1 MKFRVILLALLF
13 ACLYES
19 RAQVKEEVDSMGLGR
34 KNSVQLN
41 DVVVTGQY
49 APQSLKQSVYQVRTI
64 TADYIKMRGATS
76 ILGVLD
82 NQLGIRFSNDNTLGE
97 TDVELMG
104 MSGAEVKIL
113 LDGVPLVDRG
123 STRQSLAQIDVHS
136 IERIEIV
143 EGPMSVVYGTDALA
157 GVINIITKKY
167 NGNKQLSV
175 NASVQE
181 ETVGNEYAAFDG
193 KGQHNASL
201 GLRWSDHGYFGSAG
215 ITRNNFGGWS
225 DTLTGRAKAWHPKD
239 QLMTYGT
246 VGIDRKNIKAW
257 YRLDYLDEDLAAKG
271 DINYDNGKA
280 TDAHYLTKRYTHQ
293 AQAMWQVNDDL
304 SVNGA
309 LSYQDYSRHTRTTIK
324 DFTNGTETLSTA
336 EGSQDVTKYNA
347 VFFRGTAQ
355 YTVNAHLSFQPGVEY
370 SRDASSGQRIEGT
383 PNISNYS
390 IFASAELKPSKGI
403 NIRPGV
409 RFSKNSIYDAPPVI
423 PSLNVKF
430 ALSKTL
436 DLRLSYAR
444 GFRAPALRE
453 LYFNFFDASHSIKG
467 NTNLKAEYSNSFTGS
482 LSWQAIQSGAVQVNV
497 TATGFY
503 NDFDNMIDYAYVA
516 NSDTMTYVNI
526 SKFKT
531 TGGTL
536 MGKLNWKN
544 LEAGVGVAYI
554 GRYNKFSDDDAYK
567 AEDPTPTFVWTP
579 EVNGNLTYSLSKVGT
594 TLNLS
599 YKYTGVRPAYEAA
612 TATDGSTYLH
622 RVKSAA
628 YNMADFTV
636 MKRVN
641 KQVNVNAGVRNVF
654 NVKNISNSTLNSGV
668 THSAGT
674 QLPMWYGR
682 SYFLGVNFTWNRK

>member
-1 MKFRVILLALLF
+1 MKFRVMLLPLLF
-13 ACLYES
+13 ACSYES
-19 RAQVKEEVDSMGLGR
+19 RAQTKKGMD
-34 KNSVQLN
+34 SVQLR

-49 APQSLKQSVYQVRTI
+49 TPQSLKNSVYQVRTI
-64 TADYIKMRGATS
+64 QADYIKMRGATN

-113 LDGVPLVDRG
+113 LDGVPLADRG

-175 NASVQE
+175 NAGVQE
-181 ETVGNEYAAFDG
+181 ETVGKEYAAFDG

-201 GLRWSDHGYFGSAG
+201 GVSWGDHGYFASAG

-225 DTLTGRAKAWHPKD
+225 DTLTGRAKAWLPKD
-239 QLMTYGT
+239 QLMTNAT

-293 AQAMWQVNDDL
+293 AQAIWQVNDDL

-309 LSYQDYSRHTRTTIK
+309 LSYQAYNRHTRTTIK
-324 DFTNGTETLSTA
+324 NFTDGSETLSA
-336 EGSQDVTKYNA
+336 AAGSQDLTTYNA
-347 VFFRGTAQ
+347 VFFRSTAQ
-355 YTVNAHLSFQPGVEY
+355 YSVRHHLSLQPGVEY
-370 SRDASSGQRIEGT
+370 SRDVSSGQRIEGR

-390 IFASAELKPSKGI
+390 IFASAELKPTAGI

-423 PSLNVKF
+423 PSLNIKV
-430 ALSKTL
+430 ALTKSL

-482 LSWQAIQSGAVQVNV
+482 LSWQAIQSGPVKVNV

-536 MGKLNWKN
+536 MGKVNWKN
-544 LEAGVGVAYI
+544 LELGVGGSYI
-554 GRYNKFSDDDAYK
+554 GRYNKFSADDLYK
-567 AEDPTPTFVWTP
+567 AADPTPTFVWTP
-579 EVNGNLTYSLSKVGT
+579 ELNGNITYTMRKAGT

-599 YKYTGVRPAYEAA
+599 YKYNGVRPAYESA
-612 TATDGSTYLH
+612 TAADGTTYLH
-622 RVKSAA
+622 EVKSGA

-636 MKRVN
+636 MKTVTKLVN
-641 KQVNVNAGVRNVF
+641 INAGVRNIF
-654 NVKNISNSTLNSGV
+654 NVTNIRNSTANSGV
-668 THSAGT
+668 AHSEGT

-682 SYFLGVNFTWNRK
+682 SYFLGVNFSWSRK

>member
-1 MKFRVILLALLF
+1 
-13 ACLYES
+13 
-19 RAQVKEEVDSMGLGR
+19 
-34 KNSVQLN
+34 
-41 DVVVTGQY
+41 
-49 APQSLKQSVYQVRTI
+49 
-64 TADYIKMRGATS
+64 
-76 ILGVLD
+76 
-82 NQLGIRFSNDNTLGE
+82 
-97 TDVELMG
+97 
-104 MSGAEVKIL
+104 
-113 LDGVPLVDRG
+113 
-123 STRQSLAQIDVHS
+123 
-136 IERIEIV
+136 
-143 EGPMSVVYGTDALA
+143 
-157 GVINIITKKY
+157 
-167 NGNKQLSV
+167 
-175 NASVQE
+175 
-181 ETVGNEYAAFDG
+181 
-193 KGQHNASL
+193 
-201 GLRWSDHGYFGSAG
+201 
-215 ITRNNFGGWS
+215 
-225 DTLTGRAKAWHPKD
+225 
-239 QLMTYGT
+239 
-246 VGIDRKNIKAW
+246 
-257 YRLDYLDEDLAAKG
+257 
-271 DINYDNGKA
+271 
-280 TDAHYLTKRYTHQ
+280 
-293 AQAMWQVNDDL
+293 MWQVNDDL

>member
-1 MKFRVILLALLF
+1 MKYRIILLALLF
-13 ACLYES
+13 ACSYECE
-19 RAQVKEEVDSMGLGR
+19 AQMKQGID
-34 KNSVQLN
+34 SVQLN

-49 APQSLKQSVYQVRTI
+49 TPQSLKHSVYQVRTI
-64 TADYIKMRGATS
+64 TADYIKMRGATN

-104 MSGAEVKIL
+104 MAGAEVKIL
-113 LDGVPLVDRG
+113 LDGVPLADRG
-123 STRQSLAQIDVHS
+123 SNRQSLTQVDVHS

-167 NGNKQLSV
+167 NGDKQLSV
-175 NASVQE
+175 TAGVQE
-181 ETVGNEYAAFDG
+181 ETVGKEYAALNG
-193 KGQHNASL
+193 KGQHNGSL
-201 GLRWSDHGYFGSAG
+201 GWRWSDHGYFASAG
-215 ITRNNFGGWS
+215 ITRNEFGGWS

-246 VGIDRKNIKAW
+246 IGIDRKHVKAW

-293 AQAMWQVNDDL
+293 LQAMWQVNDDL

-309 LSYQDYSRHTRTTIK
+309 LSYQDYDRHTRTTIK
-324 DFTNGTETLSTA
+324 DFTTGAETLSTA
-336 EGSQDVTKYNA
+336 SGAQDVTKYNA
-347 VFFRGTAQ
+347 VFFRSTAQ
-355 YTVNAHLSFQPGVEY
+355 YHLSSLLSFQPGIEY
-370 SRDASSGQRIEGT
+370 SRDASSGQRIAGT
-383 PNISNYS
+383 PDITNYS
-390 IFASAELKPSKGI
+390 LFASAELKPVQGI

-423 PSLNVKF
+423 PSLNLKF

-453 LYFNFFDASHSIKG
+453 LYFNFFDASHAIKG

-482 LSWQAIQSGAVQVNV
+482 LSWQVIQSGAVQLNV
-497 TATGFY
+497 TVTGFY
-503 NDFDNMIDYAYVA
+503 NDFDNMIDNAYVA

-531 TGGTL
+531 RGGTW
-536 MGKLNWKN
+536 MGKITWRD
-544 LEAGVGVAYI
+544 LEVSAGMSYI

-567 AEDPTPTFVWTP
+567 AADPTPAFMWTP
-579 EVNGNLTYSLSKVGT
+579 EVNGNITYQLRKLGT

-599 YKYTGVRPAYEAA
+599 YKYNGVRPTYESA
-612 TATDGSTYLH
+612 TAADGTTYLH
-622 RVKSAA
+622 QVKASG
-628 YNMADFTV
+628 YHMADFTV
-636 MKRVN
+636 MKSLT
-641 KQVNVNAGVRNVF
+641 KQFNMNGGVRNIFDVT
-654 NVKNISNSTLNSGV
+654 NINNSTVNSGV
-668 THSAGT
+668 AHSAGA

-682 SYFLGVNFTWNRK
+682 SYFLGVNFTWSRK

>member
-1 MKFRVILLALLF
+1 MNFRVILLALLL
-13 ACLYES
+13 ACSYES
-19 RAQVKEEVDSMGLGR
+19 QAQQQKGQKQHLDSI
-34 KNSVQLN
+34 QLN

-64 TADYIKMRGATS
+64 TADYIKMRGATN

-82 NQLGIRFSNDNTLGE
+82 NQLGVRFANDNTLGE

-123 STRQSLAQIDVHS
+123 SNRQSLAQIDIHS

-157 GVINIITKKY
+157 GVINIITKKF
-167 NGNKQLSV
+167 NGAQQLSV

-181 ETVGNEYAAFDG
+181 ETVGKEYAAFSG
-193 KGQHNASL
+193 KGTHNETI
-201 GLRWSDHGYFGSAG
+201 GLRWSNHGFFAGAG
-215 ITRNNFGGWS
+215 ITRNDFGGWS
-225 DTLTGRAKAWHPKD
+225 DTLTGRAKAWKPKD

-246 VGIDRKNIKAW
+246 FGLERKDFKAW

-280 TDAHYLTKRYTHQ
+280 TDAHYLTSRYTHQ
-293 AQAMWQVNDDL
+293 AQAVWQVNDAL

-324 DFTNGTETLSTA
+324 NFVTGTETLSTA
-336 EGSQDVTKYNA
+336 DGTQDVSKFNSI
-347 VFFRGTAQ
+347 FFRGTAQ
-355 YTVNAHLSFQPGVEY
+355 YNVSSHLSFQPGIEY
-370 SRDASSGQRIEGT
+370 SRDAASGDRIEGS
-383 PNISNYS
+383 PEISNYS
-390 IFASAELKPSKGI
+390 LFASAEIKPTEGI

-423 PSLNVKF
+423 PSLNVKV
-430 ALSKTL
+430 ALSKSL
-436 DLRLSYAR
+436 DLRMSYAR

-453 LYFNFFDASHSIKG
+453 LYFYFFDASHSIIG
-467 NTNLKAEYSNSFTGS
+467 NSSLKAEYSNSFTGS
-482 LSWQAIQSGAVQVNV
+482 LSWQAMATGPVKLNV

-503 NDFDNMIDYAYVA
+503 NNFDNMIDIGYLP
-516 NSDTMTYVNI
+516 NSDTATYVNI

-536 MGKLNWKN
+536 MGKVTWRN
-544 LEAGVGVAYI
+544 LDASLGVSYI
-554 GRYNKFSDDDAYK
+554 GRYNEFSDEDTYK
-567 AEDPTPTFVWTP
+567 ADGTATFMWTP
-579 EVNGNLTYSLSKVGT
+579 EVNANITYNVRKIGT
-594 TLNLS
+594 SFNLS
-599 YKYTGVRPAYEAA
+599 YKFNGVRPSYEVA
-612 TATDGSTYLH
+612 TGTDGTSELH
-622 RVKSAA
+622 LVHASAFH
-628 YNMADFTV
+628 MADFTV
-636 MKRVN
+636 VKSVTKLVN
-641 KQVNVNAGVRNVF
+641 INAGVRNIL
-654 NVKNISNSTLNSGV
+654 NVTNVNNNTLNAGV
-668 THSAGT
+668 AHSSGT

-682 SYFLGVNFTWNRK
+682 SYFLGVSFAWNKNK